1 MCAEV
6 IVARPSENEWVL
18 LFEGLLPL
26 CLCRQR
32 PNLRCVQIKSWASM
46 KRLGG
51 EQDPHA
57 QT

>member
-18 LFEGLLPL
+18 LFEGLFPL